1 MKTLV
6 LLLPLVALTAA
17 QSSSFSV
24 RNKIPSYLVPG
35 QCPTV
40 DEKSLWAQQV
50 PNHARYAG
58 RWYETARSENVF
70 QLVKKCTKSDI
81 SYDGPGFG
89 FRHITTGLD
98 ANSQALRRDGVT
110 FPFTTGANT
119 ETPHLSIQFDQPSF
133 AAPYVILDTDYDNYS
148 CIYSCTDYNGNFVS
162 DFLFVWSRTPT
173 MSQNHLSK
181 CVTAFNKHGL
191 DTNRLNTVEQGSQC
205 DYNVLDSLLL

>member
-6 LLLPLVALTAA
+6 LLLPLVALAAA

-24 RNKIPSYLVPG
+24 RNKLPNFLVPG

-40 DEKSLWAQQV
+40 DEKSLWAKQV
-50 PNHARYAG
+50 PNHAKYAG
-58 RWYETARSENVF
+58 RWYEVARSENAF
-70 QLVKKCTKSDI
+70 QLVKSCTKSEL

-89 FRHITTGLD
+89 FRHITTGKD
-98 ANSQALRRDGVT
+98 ANGFSIRRDGVT

-133 AAPYVILDTDYDNYS
+133 AAPYVILDTDYNNYS

-162 DFLFVWSRTPT
+162 DFLFVWSRNQQI
-173 MSQNHLSK
+173 SQDYMNR
-181 CVTAFNKHGL
+181 CITAFSKQGVDTSRLQNVAQSQSCDQEVAGL
-191 DTNRLNTVEQGSQC
+191 L
-205 DYNVLDSLLL
+205 